1 MQKHGDRA
9 TGSLWTQ
16 CGSSVDWLGLQVWR
30 DHSEFWMG
38 QIGWTEHTDYRELFS
53 CQWEARRASC
63 REGSCPCSVWGVP
76 LAPSSTSKWRLNTHP
91 SLLKNLLGIPLLD
104 ETRTPKKERIKA
116 TIEKILVACGWEI
129 HFLVMLKVVAYGL
142 QYMSVVHTWLDV
154 CNHFLLG
161 ISENS
166 YSSSWN
172 KYVSFLSSIPI
183 HHTRA
188 RIWELDA
195 LSGAAKIFL
204 RGVGSRKEKKKKKD
218 PKQLLVYRLLADFL
232 PTGMR
237 AFGVVVCIK
246 IPWQT
251 VRGFDKWG
259 QTGGTH
265 LALPSQVGDAVSVW
279 SCHDGWDALAG
290 EWRWKETR

>member
-38 QIGWTEHTDYRELFS
+38 QIGWTEHTDYRELFC

-116 TIEKILVACGWEI
+116 TIEKILVAGGWEI
-129 HFLVMLKVVAYGL
+129 HFLVMLKVVAYSL
-142 QYMSVVHTWLDV
+142 KYMSVVHTWLDV

-166 YSSSWN
+166 YSSSLN

-183 HHTRA
+183 HHIRA

-204 RGVGSRKEKKKKKD
+204 RGVGSRKEKKKKG
-218 PKQLLVYRLLADFL
+218 PQTTIGIS
-232 PTGMR
+232 PTGR
-237 AFGVVVCIK
+237 
-246 IPWQT
+246 
-251 VRGFDKWG
+251 
-259 QTGGTH
+259 
-265 LALPSQVGDAVSVW
+265 LPSY
-279 SCHDGWDALAG
+279 WDEGIWCCCLYQDTLTNCS
-290 EWRWKETR
+290 WLW